1 MIDRALYVTKLKA
14 LSYDDFLQYKEDE
27 EKLFNPVTQ
36 QKPFFR
42 FMDYRI
48 QIHTDS

>member
-14 LSYDDFLQYKEDE
+14 LSYDDFLQYKDDK
-27 EKLFNPVTQ
+27 EKLFNPV
-36 QKPFFR
+36 KPSFR